1 MENRM
6 TKGEATQISLMDE
19 SQGDSESEGESE
31 IDGESQGNKE
41 NIVQTYSGIHYKYP
55 SIK

>member
-31 IDGESQGNKE
+31 IDGES
-41 NIVQTYSGIHYKYP
+41 
-55 SIK
+55 